1 MCFVGTRSER
11 RSTKMPKHVHARF
24 RDVVFQNSQ
33 YWYFFRCIL
42 WAITSKASTIY
53 VIADEN
59 LS

>member
-1 MCFVGTRSER
+1 
-11 RSTKMPKHVHARF
+11 MPKHALARF
-24 RDVVFQNSQ
+24 RDAVFQTSQ

-42 WAITSKASTIY
+42 WAITSKTSTMY